1 MQTEKHSER
10 IPSLA
15 WQAVGDCQTEG
26 QDALLV
32 VLVGKLAKPTANLDR
47 HLQQELHSVEL
58 HYPENF
64 YVSV

>member
-1 MQTEKHSER
+1 MQTEKSSEM

-15 WQAVGDCQTEG
+15 WQAAGDCQIEG

-32 VLVGKLAKPTANLDR
+32 VLVGKLAKPTASLDR
-47 HLQQELHSVEL
+47 NLQQELHAVEL

-64 YVSV
+64 YISI